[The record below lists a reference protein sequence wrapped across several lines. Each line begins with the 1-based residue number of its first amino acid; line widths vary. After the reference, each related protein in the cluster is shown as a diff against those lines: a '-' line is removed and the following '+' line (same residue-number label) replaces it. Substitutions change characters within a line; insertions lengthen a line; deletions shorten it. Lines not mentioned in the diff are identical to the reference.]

1 MSTAT
6 ELLRR
11 ALESLEDWK
20 EERNATCDDV
30 LIEEIRAFLA
40 AETEK
45 ERLHRRIEIL
55 DAEKCFA
62 ISRYES
68 AVKLLTGIHSL
79 LYPPAIKLPDGRTM
93 VFRPKDPDPHT
104 LLQELSDR
112 IRALPDEIERLH
124 GLTLQDMCRGD
135 K

>member
-1 MSTAT
+1 MSKAD
-6 ELLRR
+6 ELLEK
-11 ALESLEDWK
+11 AWATLVAVQIEKFESIPIIQD
-20 EERNATCDDV
+20 
-30 LIEEIRAFLA
+30 IRAYLDS
-40 AETEK
+40 ETET

-68 AVKLLTGIHSL
+68 AVKLLTDIHSL
-79 LYPPAIKLPDGRTM
+79 LYPPAIKLPDGQTM

>member
-11 ALESLEDWK
+11 ALEKFDAGLDGWSD
-20 EERNATCDDV
+20 
-30 LIEEIRAFLA
+30 LIEDIRAFLD
-40 AETEK
+40 AETET

-62 ISRYES
+62 IARYES

-79 LYPPAIKLPDGRTM
+79 LYPPAIKLPDGQTM

-135 K
+135 KE

>member
-1 MSTAT
+1 VTDR
-6 ELLRR
+6 ELL
-11 ALESLEDWK
+11 D
-20 EERNATCDDV
+20 
-30 LIEEIRAFLA
+30 LA
-40 AETEK
+40 VET

-135 K
+135 KE

>member
-1 MSTAT
+1 MSKAD
-6 ELLRR
+6 ELLEK
-11 ALESLEDWK
+11 AWATLVAVQIEKFESIPIIQD
-20 EERNATCDDV
+20 
-30 LIEEIRAFLA
+30 IRAYLDS
-40 AETEK
+40 ETEK

-55 DAEKCFA
+55 YAEKCFA

-68 AVKLLTGIHSL
+68 AVKLLTGINSL

-135 K
+135 KE